1 MELVGYYERLRGP
14 GTESGM
20 KRKNLTSWIFTMLIS
35 LGTFA
40 GVLTAM
46 GTLDVPMAS
55 TVAATAQSTVAPVTS
70 IASPSSPASP
80 SSLASNTPVSLAS
93 PPAGG
98 GGDSSFATGSS
109 SSPSSFVSGPD
120 N

>member
-1 MELVGYYERLRGP
+1 
-14 GTESGM
+14 M
-20 KRKNLTSWIFTMLIS
+20 KRKNLTSWIFTMLVS

-40 GVLTAM
+40 GVLTAL

-55 TVAATAQSTVAPVTS
+55 TVAVTAQSTVAPVTS
-70 IASPSSPASP
+70 IASPSSPAA

-93 PPAGG
+93 PPVG
-98 GGDSSFATGSS
+98 GGDDSTFATSSS
-109 SSPSSFVSGPD
+109 SSPSSLVSGSD

>member
-1 MELVGYYERLRGP
+1 MELVGCYQRLKGP

-20 KRKNLTSWIFTMLIS
+20 KRKNLASWIFTMLIS

-46 GTLDVPMAS
+46 GTIDVPMAS

-70 IASPSSPASP
+70 IASPSSP
-80 SSLASNTPVSLAS
+80 SSLASNIPVSLAS

-98 GGDSSFATGSS
+98 GDDSSFTKGSP
-109 SSPSSFVSGPD
+109 SSPSLFVSGPD

>member
-1 MELVGYYERLRGP
+1 VELVSCYERLKGP

-20 KRKNLTSWIFTMLIS
+20 KRKNLASWIFTMLIS

-46 GTLDVPMAS
+46 GTLDVPTAS
-55 TVAATAQSTVAPVTS
+55 TVTATP
-70 IASPSSPASP
+70 PSSPASP

-98 GGDSSFATGSS
+98 GDDSSFAAGSS
-109 SSPSSFVSGPD
+109 SGPD

>member
-1 MELVGYYERLRGP
+1 
-14 GTESGM
+14 M

-46 GTLDVPMAS
+46 GTLGVPTAS
-55 TVAATAQSTVAPVTS
+55 TVAASAQSTVAPVTS
-70 IASPSSPASP
+70 IPSSSSPASHT
-80 SSLASNTPVSLAS
+80 SLASKTPVSLAS
-93 PPAGG
+93 LPAGG
-98 GGDSSFATGSS
+98 RDDSSFARGSS
-109 SSPSSFVSGPD
+109 SSRSTFTSGSD

>member
-1 MELVGYYERLRGP
+1 
-14 GTESGM
+14 M
-20 KRKNLTSWIFTMLIS
+20 KRKNLASWIFTMLIS

-70 IASPSSPASP
+70 IASPSSSASP
-80 SSLASNTPVSLAS
+80 ASNTPVSLAS

-98 GGDSSFATGSS
+98 GDDSSFATGSS

>member
-1 MELVGYYERLRGP
+1 VQLVGCYQRLKGP

-20 KRKNLTSWIFTMLIS
+20 KRKNLASWIFTMLIS

-46 GTLDVPMAS
+46 GTLDVPTAS

-70 IASPSSPASP
+70 IASSSSP
-80 SSLASNTPVSLAS
+80 SSHTSLTSKTPVSLAS
-93 PPAGG
+93 LPAGG
-98 GGDSSFATGSS
+98 GDDSSFTRGSS
-109 SSPSSFVSGPD
+109 SSRSSLVAGRD

>member
-1 MELVGYYERLRGP
+1 MELVGCYQRLKGP
-14 GTESGM
+14 GTELGM
-20 KRKNLTSWIFTMLIS
+20 KRKNLASWIFTMLIS
-35 LGTFA
+35 LGTFG

-46 GTLDVPMAS
+46 GTIGAPMAS

-70 IASPSSPASP
+70 IASPSSPAS
-80 SSLASNTPVSLAS
+80 NTPVSLAS

-98 GGDSSFATGSS
+98 GDDSSFATGSS
-109 SSPSSFVSGPD
+109 SSPSSFVSGPG

>member
-1 MELVGYYERLRGP
+1 MELVGCYQRLKGP

-20 KRKNLTSWIFTMLIS
+20 NRKYLASWIFTMLIS

-46 GTLDVPMAS
+46 GTLDVPTAS
-55 TVAATAQSTVAPVTS
+55 TVAATTQSTLAPVTS
-70 IASPSSPASP
+70 VASPSSPASS
-80 SSLASNTPVSLAS
+80 SSLASNSSVSLAS

-98 GGDSSFATGSS
+98 GDDSSFATGTSS
-109 SSPSSFVSGPD
+109 SHSSFVSGPD

>member
-1 MELVGYYERLRGP
+1 MELVGCYQRLKGP

-20 KRKNLTSWIFTMLIS
+20 KRKNLASWIFTMLIS

-46 GTLDVPMAS
+46 GTLNVPMAS

-70 IASPSSPASP
+70 IASPTSPAS

-98 GGDSSFATGSS
+98 GDDSSFATGSS

-120 N
+120 H